1 MKTEKAIFCLI
12 TLMLGGCGVLP
23 SLHPLYTDE
32 DLIFEE
38 KLIGKWLE
46 DEGNKI
52 CEFKVAG
59 GESYK
64 LRVFDG
70 KEGRFEAHL
79 VKLGDMLFLD
89 LLPAELNLDESDFY
103 EWHFLPVHTF
113 LAVDQIDPNLQ
124 LRTMNPEPEPLK
136 EDPNLLKCER
146 VGDRLVLTAPPE
158 ELQQFVI
165 EYANTEGVFGSETT
179 FTRLEPLYTDED
191 LIFDE
196 KLLGEWKGENG
207 EIVDIIRM
215 GEKAY
220 DIILIDK
227 GNTEY
232 QLTAHLARLKH
243 MMLMGVFYGHPEL
256 DPNDPYKF
264 HLIPDFLV
272 KIEHKDSTVRSETLE
287 YNEVVEMLRNDPNL
301 LTYEVTNPDGVL
313 ERLTDEH

>member
-1 MKTEKAIFCLI
+1 MKTKKMAFYLLA
-12 TLMLGGCGVLP
+12 TMLGGCVLP

-32 DLIFEE
+32 DLIFQE

-46 DEGNKI
+46 VEDNKI
-52 CEFKVAG
+52 WEFKAAG

-79 VKLGDMLFLD
+79 VKLEDMLFLD
-89 LLPAELNLDESDFY
+89 LFPDDPHLEQCDFY
-103 EWHFLPVHTF
+103 KDHLLPVHTF
-113 LAVDQIDPNLQ
+113 MKVDQIDPNLQ

-136 EDPNLLKCER
+136 EDPNLLKCEH
-146 VGDRLVLTAPPE
+146 VGDCLVLTAPTE

-165 EYANTEGVFGSETT
+165 EYANAEGVFGDKMT

-196 KLLGEWKGENG
+196 NLLGEWQGENG

-227 GNTEY
+227 GDTEH
-232 QLTAHLARLKH
+232 QFTAHLAKLKR
-243 MMLMGVFYGHPEL
+243 MMLMGVFFGQPQL

-264 HLIPDFLV
+264 YLIPDFLV
-272 KIEHKDSTVRSETLE
+272 KIEHKDSTVRFETLE

-313 ERLTDEH
+313 ECLTDEH